1 MVGTRKTEKTAF
13 SVRNRNS
20 TRGLNIHLQDCN
32 LVLEYTRKPRVI
44 SSLADTQ
51 PNINLKE
58 NQNELQ
64 QEQSAQEQ
72 LPQQQSSAR
81 GSQTSSRTSLWTEL
95 HLGGLQHQA
104 GKKSH
109 LYKQGSGIAVLL
121 QPRVRLLQTAEK
133 R

>member
-20 TRGLNIHLQDCN
+20 TRGLNIHLQACN

-44 SSLADTQ
+44 SSLADTTKYK
-51 PNINLKE
+51 LKE

-72 LPQQQSSAR
+72 PQEQQSSAR

-109 LYKQGSGIAVLL
+109 LYKQGSGIAILL